1 LSFGCFLGVIVAYL
15 SSQQGG
21 CAKDS
26 GVECGWIENENGEVL
41 VWILF
46 FKENFTYNFL
56 FFFFLFF
63 LKKNK
68 IKFKV

>member
-1 LSFGCFLGVIVAYL
+1 VLLLPIYQANK
-15 SSQQGG
+15 GG
-21 CAKDS
+21 CAKHT

-56 FFFFLFF
+56 FFILFF
-63 LKKNK
+63 KKK
-68 IKFKV
+68 K